1 MDEYKFYSYV
11 DDKSILVVTP
21 KNKLVR
27 IKCPFAVIDSNNKI
41 FQVDAV
47 SSISNKIYY
56 QINGKD
62 FLYHNYNINIES
74 DNKN

>member
-11 DDKSILVVTP
+11 DEKSILVITP

-27 IKCPFAVIDSNNKI
+27 IKCPFAVMDSDKKI

-47 SSISNKIYY
+47 TTKNNIIYFKI
-56 QINGKD
+56 QGKNQRHSA
-62 FLYHNYNINIES
+62 FLIVNT
-74 DNKN
+74 

>member
-11 DDKSILVVTP
+11 DNKSILVITP
-21 KNKLVR
+21 KNALIR
-27 IKCPFAVIDSNNKI
+27 IKCPFAVMDASKKI

-47 SSISNKIYY
+47 SSTRNKIYY

-74 DNKN
+74 DN

>member
-11 DDKSILVVTP
+11 DDKSILVITP

-27 IKCPFAVIDSNNKI
+27 IKCPFAVKDANNQI

-47 SSISNKIYY
+47 SDKNCRIYY
-56 QINGKD
+56 KIQGKYL
-62 FLYHNYNINIES
+62 LYVTFTIIS
-74 DNKN
+74 K